1 MSKSYIEDK
10 DEQTSNANVEELYLM
25 EKLYQA
31 MIDDKKRGKPTS
43 SSDKELYL
51 MEKLYQAMI
60 SDKKRNHK
68 ST

>member
-1 MSKSYIEDK
+1 MSKSFIEENDK
-10 DEQTSNANVEELYLM
+10 QASNANVQELYLM

-31 MIDDKKRGKPTS
+31 ILDDKKRGKPSS
-43 SSDKELYL
+43 SSDRELYL

-68 ST
+68 SK

>member
-1 MSKSYIEDK
+1 MSKSYIEEK
-10 DEQTSNANVEELYLM
+10 DEHASNANVQELYLL

-43 SSDKELYL
+43 SSDRELYL

-68 ST
+68 SS